1 MKRLLIVIVL
11 LAVIGVA
18 VGYYLE
24 WFHISTGGTDGSGRP
39 SITVDQEKI
48 KADEDRAKAAARDFE
63 QKVKEKA
70 SAATGTGK
78 GETQRQ

>member
-11 LAVIGVA
+11 LVA
-18 VGYYLE
+18 VGVTVGYYRE
-24 WFHISTGGTDGSGRP
+24 WFHFSTDGTDGTARP

-63 QKVKEKA
+63 QKVKEKV
-70 SAATGTGK
+70 SAATATGK
-78 GETQRQ
+78 AGTQRQ